1 MVNDFSAGE
10 FMETH
15 YHSQYDNENF
25 YQEPVY
31 RFHHEMYAGLVLAF
45 DRTAAV
51 PMNFAGLFE
60 GAAASIDGSVC
71 RGADADLPGLHLVLK
86 QGIQAG
92 EALYSKIREINRAYG
107 RLLDRGEE
115 EKAFLLAAGCRSLN
129 RELLRIFKKEQDY
142 FVRLSWHDDVLFP
155 QQAVQENVRAMD
167 RAIACLENR
176 NLPGALE
183 AVYTIDNNRYA
194 FLFEE
199 EVYTYFTEYVLNQ
212 PPGRLK
218 WGAGRIVHHQ
228 NLFRLVERLK
238 ARAGEENPDTRE
250 EYDIL
255 VRAREN
261 QLGCYGDDIRYMIT
275 SAGKLL
281 KAIRQ
286 AGHRASELKQD
297 LYTSESKI
305 QEE

>member
-1 MVNDFSAGE
+1 M
-10 FMETH
+10 
-15 YHSQYDNENF
+15 
-25 YQEPVY
+25 
-31 RFHHEMYAGLVLAF
+31 
-45 DRTAAV
+45 
-51 PMNFAGLFE
+51 
-60 GAAASIDGSVC
+60 
-71 RGADADLPGLHLVLK
+71 K

-199 EVYTYFTEYVLNQ
+199 EVYTYFTEYVLKQ

-218 WGAGRIVHHQ
+218 WGG
-228 NLFRLVERLK
+228 
-238 ARAGEENPDTRE
+238 GENCPP
-250 EYDIL
+250 
-255 VRAREN
+255 
-261 QLGCYGDDIRYMIT
+261 
-275 SAGKLL
+275 
-281 KAIRQ
+281 
-286 AGHRASELKQD
+286 SEPV
-297 LYTSESKI
+297 SPG
-305 QEE
+305 